1 MINGVIQSDR
11 PNIGFANNR
20 SKRFTKGKKK
30 PMKRKSDEMI
40 DKLKSEGL
48 LSSLTFKS
56 KYCFYVGKFNSE
68 EKIEFGKLTGYFTED
83 ELTSQSGDK
92 NYKMSQ
98 NWWTFEK
105 EIDDASATEMSTIL
119 EKYLSFPDAK
129 ERCKFNVL

>member
-48 LSSLTFKS
+48 LSNLTFKS
-56 KYCFYVGKFNSE
+56 K
-68 EKIEFGKLTGYFTED
+68 
-83 ELTSQSGDK
+83 
-92 NYKMSQ
+92 
-98 NWWTFEK
+98 
-105 EIDDASATEMSTIL
+105 
-119 EKYLSFPDAK
+119 
-129 ERCKFNVL
+129 